1 MNGPPPVCVATALG
15 MPIPAGT
22 ERCCP
27 FTKIVRCVW
36 MWNSVCSL
44 VWQLIPSMAC
54 PAVAGDVPA
63 RTGAFGIGTRSGPS
77 APAGGGVCSVPSVD
91 SAT

>member
-1 MNGPPPVCVATALG
+1 MPVCAATAPG

-27 FTKIVRCVW
+27 LTKIVRCVW

-44 VWQLIPSMAC
+44 VSQLIPSMAC
-54 PAVAGDVPA
+54 PVVAADVPA
-63 RTGAFGIGTRSGPS
+63 SAGAPGTGTFSGPS
-77 APAGGGVCSVPSVD
+77 APGGGGARSVPSVD
-91 SAT
+91 SAA